1 MAFFKIAWYNTRKEI
16 SAGKGTDEPMKK
28 ERLLPAIDKLAD
40 IFDHIDW
47 QYVEAPPGSNLE
59 KTELW
64 PGEPDEDVMICV
76 YKGHYINQLFHRQ
89 DFFFFNFAYQGDYGA
104 LSYHFD
110 NRIIVREGECY
121 IGQPGAGYA
130 PNGKSEQEIIIIG
143 VLIQKEAF
151 FKTFFHALSADRKM
165 FRFFL
170 NPQMD
175 ESSDEYIHLKFD
187 DEYTI
192 RCLLEL
198 MVIEYGN
205 KTDDTQQILKPL
217 VLSLF
222 MQIARQYAAS
232 QHAENKDHDREE
244 TPCEKIVT
252 YISEHYDTVTLSDV
266 AAKFSYHPNYISYLL
281 RKETGKKFSEILLEQ
296 RMERAVG
303 LLSATELSVE
313 EIAYMLGYSNTSNF
327 YKAFRGYYHASPRE
341 YQ

>member
-1 MAFFKIAWYNTRKEI
+1 MKE
-16 SAGKGTDEPMKK
+16 
-28 ERLLPAIDKLAD
+28 ERLLSAIDRLAD
-40 IFDHIDW
+40 IFDQIDW
-47 QYVEAPPGSNLE
+47 KYIEAPPGSNLE

-76 YKGHYINQLFHRQ
+76 YKGCYINQLFHRQ

-104 LSYHFD
+104 LSYHYD
-110 NRIIVREGECY
+110 NRIVVREGECY

-151 FKTFFHALSADRKM
+151 FKTFFHALSANRKM

-170 NPQMD
+170 NPQMN
-175 ESSDEYIHLKFD
+175 EYSDEYIHLKFD

-205 KTDDTQQILKPL
+205 KTEDTQYILKPL

-222 MQIARQYAAS
+222 MQIARQYSVS
-232 QHAENKDHDREE
+232 QYAKTDSPDKEE
-244 TPCEKIVT
+244 TLCEKIVR
-252 YISEHYDTVTLSDV
+252 YISEHYDTVTLSDI
-266 AAKFSYHPNYISYLL
+266 AAKFSYHPNYISSLL
-281 RKETGKKFSEILLEQ
+281 SKETGKKFSEILLEQ
-296 RMERAVG
+296 RMERAAS
-303 LLSATELSVE
+303 LLAATELSVE
-313 EIAYMLGYSNTSNF
+313 EIAYMLGYSNSSNF
-327 YKAFRGYYHASPRE
+327 YKAFRGYYHTSPRE
-341 YQ
+341 YR

>member
-1 MAFFKIAWYNTRKEI
+1 MSLKMKKN
-16 SAGKGTDEPMKK
+16 AGKETNPFMKS
-28 ERLLPAIDKLAD
+28 ERLLSAIDKLAE

-47 QYVEAPPGSNLE
+47 KYIEAPPGSNLE
-59 KTELW
+59 KTKLW

-76 YKGHYINQLFHRQ
+76 YKGRYINQLFHRQ
-89 DFFFFNFAYQGDYGA
+89 DFFFFNFAYQEDYGA

-110 NRIIVREGECY
+110 NRIVVREGECY

-130 PNGKSEQEIIIIG
+130 PNGRSEQEIIIIG

-175 ESSDEYIHLKFD
+175 ESSDEYIHLRFD
-187 DEYTI
+187 DEYTV

-205 KTDDTQQILKPL
+205 KTDDTQYILKPL

-222 MQIARQYAAS
+222 MQIARQYSAS
-232 QHAENKDHDREE
+232 QCAETNGSDREE
-244 TPCEKIVT
+244 TPCEKIVK
-252 YISEHYDTVTLSDV
+252 YISEHYDTVTLSDI
-266 AAKFSYHPNYISYLL
+266 AAKFSYHPNYISSLL
-281 RKETGKKFSEILLEQ
+281 SKETGKKFSEILLEQ
-296 RMERAVG
+296 RMERAAG
-303 LLSATELSVE
+303 LLKATELSVE
-313 EIAYMLGYSNTSNF
+313 EIAYMLGYSNSSNF
-327 YKAFRGYYHASPRE
+327 YKAFRGYYHTSPRE
-341 YQ
+341 YR